1 MKSLSPRPLPRI
13 VLEPVKL
20 LTSAAELALLR
31 EAYSRRG
38 APAIRRKLANALAR
52 RADWDAVIALLNGT
66 PDLSTDECL
75 LLAAAWL
82 DLPSSDRCT
91 QAAQLIEQVL
101 VAGEAYLISKAL
113 VLRATIETR
122 NGNVA
127 AARVSL
133 KEALEIDPGNRAAC
147 MRLGSIALRAGDV
160 DAALAM
166 VDTLVRRG
174 IGHAYLPAIRALAQG
189 LSGDIAGARATIAA
203 DQLGFSAF
211 VAPPPGWSDGA
222 EFNAALA
229 RELKAH
235 TDLRRQRYGASPVE
249 SWGIDKP
256 LTPDAPLL
264 HQLMKQIAAEIE
276 TRLAA
281 LANADHSWLD
291 HRPATATLH
300 CSCVMTEAEDF
311 EDWHVHPTGW
321 LNGVYYVEIPEA
333 VVNGSDSAGCI
344 GFGLPESLAGSAA
357 AAAYGVTTIRP
368 SNGLMVAFP
377 SHTYHRTFMHGCE
390 GRRIAVTFELRSA

>member
-166 VDTLVRRG
+166 DPVARKKMLDAMLDRFATCEWTVAGLEATRERMVPLV
-174 IGHAYLPAIRALAQG
+174 
-189 LSGDIAGARATIAA
+189 LSPVGVGNHRSVPLNRAGAR
-203 DQLGFSAF
+203 
-211 VAPPPGWSDGA
+211 
-222 EFNAALA
+222 
-229 RELKAH
+229 
-235 TDLRRQRYGASPVE
+235 DLRAQ
-249 SWGIDKP
+249 
-256 LTPDAPLL
+256 
-264 HQLMKQIAAEIE
+264 
-276 TRLAA
+276 
-281 LANADHSWLD
+281 
-291 HRPATATLH
+291 
-300 CSCVMTEAEDF
+300 
-311 EDWHVHPTGW
+311 
-321 LNGVYYVEIPEA
+321 
-333 VVNGSDSAGCI
+333 
-344 GFGLPESLAGSAA
+344 
-357 AAAYGVTTIRP
+357 
-368 SNGLMVAFP
+368 
-377 SHTYHRTFMHGCE
+377 
-390 GRRIAVTFELRSA
+390 EL